1 MAQDRIE
8 AELAG
13 RRAAMAE
20 HIAGASK
27 MVPLVVDG
35 VRVCLDCGYP
45 IDTARIAAQPQAV
58 RCVECQS
65 IYERRHR

>member
-8 AELAG
+8 AELESH
-13 RRAAMAE
+13 RAVMAE

-27 MVPLVVDG
+27 MVPLMMDG

-45 IDTARIAAQPQAV
+45 IDAARTAAQPQAV